1 MTHPVE
7 AVFENGAFR
16 PLAAPGTSLSEGQR
30 VRLVVEPGGVPA
42 DVLVLAA
49 QVYDGLSEEEVD
61 EIERIVLD
69 RRNFFSE

>member
-1 MTHPVE
+1 M
-7 AVFENGAFR
+7 
-16 PLAAPGTSLSEGQR
+16 
-30 VRLVVEPGGVPA
+30 RLVVEPAGVPA
-42 DVLVLAA
+42 DVLVLVT